1 MGKNAGKVDRILRI
15 VGAIIISILI
25 GMGKISGWLA
35 VVLGI
40 VALAWLITGII
51 GWCPVYVPFK
61 ICTIKGC
68 ECKKKS

>member
-1 MGKNAGKVDRILRI
+1 MCKNTGKVDRILRI
-15 VGAIIISILI
+15 IGAVIISLLLV
-25 GMGKISGWLA
+25 MGKISGWLA

-40 VALAWLITGII
+40 VALGWLITGII

-68 ECKKKS
+68 ECKKK